1 MIKVAKFGGSSLAD
15 AEQFKKV
22 KNIIENDENRR
33 IVVVSAA
40 GKRFKEDNKITDLL
54 YLCYAHIKYSVSY
67 ESMFSIIEN
76 RYLEI
81 RDELG
86 LKCNLE
92 SEFRIIKSRMKKGMN
107 RDYLVSRGEYL
118 AGMLMAEYL
127 GYDFI
132 DAENVI
138 FFDYNGKVDIEK
150 TREAMEKAIERNPK
164 GVIPGFYGTLPNGE
178 IKLFS
183 RGGSDITGAIVSDCI
198 KAAVYENWTDVSGIL
213 MADPNVVKDPK
224 RIEIITYSELRELS
238 YMGANVLHTDAVAPV
253 KKANIPINIR
263 NTNAPENPGTI
274 IVDEN
279 NELLKNAK
287 NYFIT
292 GIAGKKDFSVIS
304 IYKDHMSGEVGAIR
318 KVLEIF
324 EKYKVSIEHIP
335 TGIDTF
341 SIVTATENI
350 KKYLYEIVADIKKE
364 CDPSEVKVI
373 DNISLIATVGR
384 NMADRPGMSGK
395 LFAAI
400 GNSGVNIRMISQG
413 SDEINIIV
421 GVENEDFE
429 KAINVIYNNFVI

>member
-1 MIKVAKFGGSSLAD
+1 
-15 AEQFKKV
+15 
-22 KNIIENDENRR
+22 
-33 IVVVSAA
+33 
-40 GKRFKEDNKITDLL
+40 
-54 YLCYAHIKYSVSY
+54 
-67 ESMFSIIEN
+67 
-76 RYLEI
+76 
-81 RDELG
+81 
-86 LKCNLE
+86 
-92 SEFRIIKSRMKKGMN
+92 
-107 RDYLVSRGEYL
+107 
-118 AGMLMAEYL
+118 
-127 GYDFI
+127 
-132 DAENVI
+132 
-138 FFDYNGKVDIEK
+138 
-150 TREAMEKAIERNPK
+150 
-164 GVIPGFYGTLPNGE
+164 
-178 IKLFS
+178 
-183 RGGSDITGAIVSDCI
+183 
-198 KAAVYENWTDVSGIL
+198 
-213 MADPNVVKDPK
+213 
-224 RIEIITYSELRELS
+224 
-238 YMGANVLHTDAVAPV
+238 MGANVLHTDAVAPV

-318 KVLEIF
+318 KALEIF

-341 SIVTATENI
+341 SIVAATENI
-350 KKYLYEIVADIKKE
+350 KKYLYEIVADLKRE
-364 CDPSEVKVI
+364 CEPSEVKVI